1 MRCKWHDYQYSE
13 ILRSLMCVYLCGG
26 SCVEDV
32 TTQLMRH
39 LSLHPSL
46 RTCSADTILRAI
58 EELTCENTTYQ
69 SASGRVYDFNTADKM
84 NSLLV
89 NALLATGQEYD
100 FDFEHQFIETEKVL
114 IVADLRLI

>member
-1 MRCKWHDYQYSE
+1 MRTPYCA
-13 ILRSLMCVYLCGG
+13 L
-26 SCVEDV
+26 
-32 TTQLMRH
+32 
-39 LSLHPSL
+39 
-46 RTCSADTILRAI
+46 I

-89 NALLATGQEYD
+89 NALLATGQLKAGQEYD